1 MTDYKN
7 YIGKNSTKLLE
18 IGNLHREYIHEWQDV
33 SRRIRI
39 ICEGLQKALNDI
51 KKINHENRYKG

>member
-18 IGNLHREYIHEWQDV
+18 IGNLHREYVHEWQDV

-51 KKINHENRYKG
+51 KKIKHEN